1 MKVQILIEA
10 YTTPAYRAIR
20 PALVASSVGYLG
32 VSGMTFSAT
41 IDIDDYPMLADVV
54 SNAAQ
59 NAGVPRNEYAII
71 NLHTIKPLNNE

>member
-1 MKVQILIEA
+1 MKAQILIEA
-10 YTTPAYRAIR
+10 YTMPAYRAIR

-41 IDIDDYPMLADVV
+41 IDIDDYPMLANVV

-71 NLHTIKPLNNE
+71 NLHTLKTSE

>member
-1 MKVQILIEA
+1 MKAQILIEA
-10 YTTPAYRAIR
+10 HTMAAYRAIR

-41 IDIDDYPMLADVV
+41 IDIDDYPMLANVV

-59 NAGVPRNEYAII
+59 CAGVPPNEYAII
-71 NLHTIKPLNNE
+71 SLHTIKAAE

>member
-1 MKVQILIEA
+1 MA
-10 YTTPAYRAIR
+10 AYRAIR

-71 NLHTIKPLNNE
+71 NLHTLKPLNNE

>member
-10 YTTPAYRAIR
+10 YTVAAYRAIR

-32 VSGMTFSAT
+32 VSGTTFSAT
-41 IDIDDYPMLADVV
+41 IDIDDYPLLVNV
-54 SNAAQ
+54 ISNAAQ

-71 NLHTIKPLNNE
+71 NLHTIKTSE

>member
-1 MKVQILIEA
+1 MA
-10 YTTPAYRAIR
+10 AYRAIR

-41 IDIDDYPMLADVV
+41 IDIDDYPMLANVV

-59 NAGVPRNEYAII
+59 CAGVPPNEYAII
-71 NLHTIKPLNNE
+71 SLHTIKAFE

>member
-1 MKVQILIEA
+1 MRATILIEA
-10 YTTPAYRAIR
+10 YTMPAYRAIR

-41 IDIDDYPMLADVV
+41 IDIDDYPMLANVV

-59 NAGVPRNEYAII
+59 CAGVPRNEYAII
-71 NLHTIKPLNNE
+71 NLHTIKASEK

>member
-32 VSGMTFSAT
+32 VSGTTFSAT
-41 IDIDDYPMLADVV
+41 IDIDD
-54 SNAAQ
+54 
-59 NAGVPRNEYAII
+59 
-71 NLHTIKPLNNE
+71 

>member
-1 MKVQILIEA
+1 MRATILIEA
-10 YTTPAYRAIR
+10 YTAPAYRAIR

-41 IDIDDYPMLADVV
+41 IDIDDYPMLANVV

-59 NAGVPRNEYAII
+59 NAGVPRNEYDII
-71 NLHTIKPLNNE
+71 NLHTLKPLNNE